1 MKRTLFD
8 SPWFSIPFVV
18 IGFVV
23 WIWVTCAVPN

>member
-1 MKRTLFD
+1 MKPSHFD
-8 SPWFSIPFVV
+8 SPWFAIPFVV